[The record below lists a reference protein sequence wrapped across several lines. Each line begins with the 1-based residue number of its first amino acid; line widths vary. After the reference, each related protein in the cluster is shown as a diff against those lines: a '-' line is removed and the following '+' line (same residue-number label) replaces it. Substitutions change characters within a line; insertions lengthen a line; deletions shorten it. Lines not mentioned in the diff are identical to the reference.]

1 MILDFSIPGVLQVDM
16 TSYVNCMIEE
26 FPDKLSGKTIT
37 PWNENLFKVDPTSKP
52 LSIKCTKVFYT
63 FVMKGMFL
71 CKDGHQDI
79 QPAIVFMTTRVRQP
93 NEGDWKK
100 LVKMMNYLKATKD
113 DIPSMSADDIGTIKW
128 HVDAT
133 LPSIRI

>member
-1 MILDFSIPGVLQVDM
+1 
-16 TSYVNCMIEE
+16 
-26 FPDKLSGKTIT
+26 
-37 PWNENLFKVDPTSKP
+37 
-52 LSIKCTKVFYT
+52 
-63 FVMKGMFL
+63 
-71 CKDGHQDI
+71 
-79 QPAIVFMTTRVRQP
+79 MTTRVRQP